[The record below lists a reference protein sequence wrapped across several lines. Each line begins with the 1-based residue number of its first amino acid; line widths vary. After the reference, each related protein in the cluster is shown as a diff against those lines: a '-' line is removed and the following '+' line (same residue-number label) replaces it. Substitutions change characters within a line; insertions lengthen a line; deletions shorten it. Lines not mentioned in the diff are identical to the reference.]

1 MNAVAADAIT
11 HAQRVALLRLMHLVS
26 PALPVGAYA
35 YSQGFESAVELGW
48 VHDETSAREWLRGV
62 LHAGLARLELPTLL
76 LLMRSDDESWH
87 MLNQQ
92 LLAARE
98 TEELYLEDTQL
109 GAALRKIL
117 LSLQVVLPPPL
128 RQGDIGFVTAF
139 ALAGRHFGIDAATLA
154 TGLAWSW
161 LENQVAAATKLI
173 PLGQTQ
179 ALRILDA
186 LIADVADAV
195 ALAQALPADEI
206 GATLPAV
213 VMASCFHQTQY
224 SRLFRS

>member
-1 MNAVAADAIT
+1 MSDDGG
-11 HAQRVALLRLMHLVS
+11 QRLTLLRLMHLVS

-35 YSQGFESAVELGW
+35 YSQGLESAVELGW
-48 VHDETSAREWLRGV
+48 VHDTDSTRDWLAGV
-62 LHAGLARLELPTLL
+62 MRCGLARLELPVLL
-76 LLMRSDDESWH
+76 RLLTVQSDNDWQH
-87 MLNQQ
+87 WNQW

-117 LSLQVVLPPPL
+117 VTLTIDIPLPL
-128 RQGDIGFVTAF
+128 RSGDISFVTAF
-139 ALAGRHFGIDAATLA
+139 ALAGRSFGIEPETLA
-154 TGLAWSW
+154 AGLAWSW

-186 LIADVADAV
+186 LIPQ
-195 ALAQALPADEI
+195 LAQLPTLAAQLDDDNI
-206 GATLPAV
+206 GATLPGL
-213 VMASCFHQTQY
+213 VMASSFHQTQY

>member
-1 MNAVAADAIT
+1 MNDD
-11 HAQRVALLRLMHLVS
+11 AQRLALLRLMHLVS

-35 YSQGFESAVELGW
+35 YSQGLESAVELGW
-48 VHDETSAREWLRGV
+48 VHDPDSARDWLAGV
-62 LHAGLARLELPTLL
+62 MCNGLARLELPVLL
-76 LLMRSDDESWH
+76 RLLNAQEDSDWLH
-87 MLNQQ
+87 WNQW

-117 LSLQVVLPPPL
+117 ATLAIEVPVPLQSA
-128 RQGDIGFVTAF
+128 DISFVAAF
-139 ALAGRHFGIDAATLA
+139 ALAGRHFGIVPPTLA
-154 TGLAWSW
+154 AGLAWSW

-186 LIADVADAV
+186 LIPQVAQLPP
-195 ALAQALPADEI
+195 LAELLSDDDI
-206 GATLPAV
+206 GATLPGL
-213 VMASCFHQTQY
+213 VMASSFHQTQY

>member
-1 MNAVAADAIT
+1 MTGDSE
-11 HAQRVALLRLMHLVS
+11 QRLVLLRLMHLVS

-35 YSQGFESAVELGW
+35 WSQGLESAVELQW
-48 VHDETSAREWLRGV
+48 VHDVGSAQAWLAGV
-62 LHAGLARLELPTLL
+62 MQNGLARLELPVLL
-76 LLMRSDDESWH
+76 RLAHARNDEELQHW
-87 MLNQQ
+87 NQW

-117 LSLQVVLPPPL
+117 VALDITVPQAL
-128 RQGDIGFVTAF
+128 RTGDIGFVTAF
-139 ALAGRHFGIDAATLA
+139 ALAGRSFGIEPPTLA
-154 TGLAWSW
+154 AGLAWSW
-161 LENQVAAATKLI
+161 LENQVAAAVKLV

-186 LIADVADAV
+186 LMPQ
-195 ALAQALPADEI
+195 LAQLPELAAQLNDDSI
-206 GATLPAV
+206 GANLPGL
-213 VMASCFHQTQY
+213 VMASSFHQTQY

>member
-1 MNAVAADAIT
+1 MNDDGG
-11 HAQRVALLRLMHLVS
+11 QRLALLRLMHLVS

-35 YSQGFESAVELGW
+35 YSQGLESAVELGW
-48 VHDETSAREWLRGV
+48 VHDIDSARDWLAGV
-62 LHAGLARLELPTLL
+62 VQHGVARLELPVLL
-76 LLMRSDDESWH
+76 RLLKAQDDGAWQH
-87 MLNQQ
+87 WNQW

-117 LSLQVVLPPPL
+117 VTLAINIPAPLLS
-128 RQGDIGFVTAF
+128 GDISFVTAF
-139 ALAGRHFGIDAATLA
+139 ALAGRSFDIEPQTLA
-154 TGLAWSW
+154 AGLAWSW

-186 LIADVADAV
+186 LIPM
-195 ALAQALPADEI
+195 LAQLPAQAAQMNDDDI
-206 GATLPAV
+206 GATLPGL
-213 VMASCFHQTQY
+213 VMASSFHQTQY

>member
-1 MNAVAADAIT
+1 MNDAA
-11 HAQRVALLRLMHLVS
+11 AQRMALLRLMHLVS

-35 YSQGFESAVELGW
+35 YSQGLESAVELGW
-48 VHDETSAREWLRGV
+48 VHDIDSARDWLAGIMRN
-62 LHAGLARLELPTLL
+62 GLARLELPVLL
-76 LLMRSDDESWH
+76 RLLNAQNDSEWQH
-87 MLNQQ
+87 WNQW

-117 LSLQVVLPPPL
+117 ATLTIDVPVPLQT
-128 RQGDIGFVTAF
+128 GDISFVAAF
-139 ALAGRHFGIDAATLA
+139 ALAGRHFGIEPQTLA
-154 TGLAWSW
+154 AGLAWSW

-186 LIADVADAV
+186 LIPELASLPSVAAM
-195 ALAQALPADEI
+195 LAEDDI
-206 GATLPAV
+206 GATLPGL
-213 VMASCFHQTQY
+213 VMASSFHQTQY

>member
-1 MNAVAADAIT
+1 MNAVATDAIS
-11 HAQRVALLRLMHLVS
+11 HAQRVALLRLMHIVS

-35 YSQGFESAVELGW
+35 YSQGLESVVELGW
-48 VHDETSAREWLRGV
+48 IHDEASARDWLRGV
-62 LHAGLARLELPTLL
+62 LLSGLARLELPTLL
-76 LLMRSDDESWH
+76 LLMRSDDEQWGV
-87 MLNQQ
+87 LNQR

-98 TEELYLEDTQL
+98 TEELYREDTQL

-117 LSLQVVLPPPL
+117 VTLQIALPSPL
-128 RQGDIGFVTAF
+128 VQGDISFVAAF
-139 ALAGRHFGIDAATLA
+139 TLAGRHFGIDAPTLA

-179 ALRILDA
+179 ALRIFDV
-186 LIADVADAV
+186 LIADVANAV
-195 ALAQALPADEI
+195 AIAQALPVEEI
-206 GATLPAV
+206 GATLPGV

>member
-1 MNAVAADAIT
+1 MNDVAG
-11 HAQRVALLRLMHLVS
+11 QRLALLRLMHLVS

-35 YSQGFESAVELGW
+35 YSQGLESAVELGW
-48 VHDETSAREWLRGV
+48 VHDIDSARDWLAGV
-62 LHAGLARLELPTLL
+62 VQHGLARLELPVLL
-76 LLMRSDDESWH
+76 RLLQAQNDGDWQH
-87 MLNQQ
+87 WNQW

-117 LSLQVVLPPPL
+117 VTLAIDVPMPLST
-128 RQGDIGFVTAF
+128 GDISFVTAF
-139 ALAGRHFGIDAATLA
+139 ALAGRRFGIEPETLA
-154 TGLAWSW
+154 AGLAWSW

-186 LIADVADAV
+186 LIPMLAQLP
-195 ALAQALPADEI
+195 ALAAQMHDDDI
-206 GATLPAV
+206 GATLPGL
-213 VMASCFHQTQY
+213 VMASSFHQTQY

>member
-1 MNAVAADAIT
+1 MSDALAPGDT
-11 HAQRVALLRLMHLVS
+11 GERLALLRLMHLVS

-35 YSQGFESAVELGW
+35 YSQGLESAVELGW
-48 VHDETSAREWLRGV
+48 VHDVGGAQDWLAGV
-62 LHAGLARLELPTLL
+62 MHNGLARLELPVLL
-76 LLMRSDDESWH
+76 RFMRATSDEQWQH
-87 MLNQQ
+87 WNQW

-98 TEELYLEDTQL
+98 TDELYREDTQL

-117 LSLQVVLPPPL
+117 ATLEIAVPPPL
-128 RQGDIGFVTAF
+128 QRGDISFVTAF
-139 ALAGRHFGIDAATLA
+139 ALAGRAFGIAPATLA
-154 TGLAWSW
+154 MGLAWSW

-186 LIADVADAV
+186 LIPQLA
-195 ALAQALPADEI
+195 ALPTQALLLDDDEI
-206 GATLPAV
+206 GATLPGL
-213 VMASCFHQTQY
+213 VMASSFHQTQY